1 MQPFKI
7 INHHKTAAYRQ
18 MFYLKQIKMT
28 VEVLKN
34 WNKMKG
40 HLKREFPM
48 LNNNDVTQR
57 TGKDEEMMQN
67 ILFKTGKTEAEMTMF
82 LNDVLAK

>member
-1 MQPFKI
+1 MQEI
-7 INHHKTAAYRQ
+7 
-18 MFYLKQIKMT
+18 
-28 VEVLKN
+28 LKN

-57 TGKDEEMMQN
+57 TGKDEEMLQIIMD
-67 ILFKTGKTEAEMTMF
+67 KTGLTEAELQAF
-82 LNDVLAK
+82 LQKVQEH

>member
-1 MQPFKI
+1 MQEI
-7 INHHKTAAYRQ
+7 
-18 MFYLKQIKMT
+18 
-28 VEVLKN
+28 LKN

-57 TGKDEEMMQN
+57 TGKDQEMLQIIMD
-67 ILFKTGKTEAEMTMF
+67 KTGLTEAELQAF
-82 LNDVLAK
+82 LQKVQEH

>member
-1 MQPFKI
+1 MQEI
-7 INHHKTAAYRQ
+7 
-18 MFYLKQIKMT
+18 M
-28 VEVLKN
+28 KN

-57 TGKDEEMMQN
+57 TGKDTDMLQN
-67 ILFKTGKTEAEMTMF
+67 IMDKTGMTEAELHTF
-82 LNDVLAK
+82 LQKVQAH

>member
-1 MQPFKI
+1 MQEI
-7 INHHKTAAYRQ
+7 
-18 MFYLKQIKMT
+18 
-28 VEVLKN
+28 LKN

-57 TGKDEEMMQN
+57 TGKDTEMLQN
-67 ILFKTGKTEAEMTMF
+67 IMEKTGKTEAELEAF
-82 LNDVLAK
+82 LQKVQEQ

>member
-1 MQPFKI
+1 MS
-7 INHHKTAAYRQ
+7 
-18 MFYLKQIKMT
+18 YLKQIKMT

-67 ILFKTGKTEAEMTMF
+67 ILFKTGRTEAEMTMF

>member
-1 MQPFKI
+1 
-7 INHHKTAAYRQ
+7 
-18 MFYLKQIKMT
+18 MT

>member
-1 MQPFKI
+1 MQEI
-7 INHHKTAAYRQ
+7 
-18 MFYLKQIKMT
+18 
-28 VEVLKN
+28 LKN

-57 TGKDEEMMQN
+57 TGKDTEMLQN
-67 ILFKTGKTEAEMTMF
+67 IMEKTGKTEAELHAF
-82 LNDVLAK
+82 LQKVQEQ

>member
-1 MQPFKI
+1 
-7 INHHKTAAYRQ
+7 
-18 MFYLKQIKMT
+18 MT

-67 ILFKTGKTEAEMTMF
+67 ILFKTGRTEAEMTMF
-82 LNDVLAK
+82 LNGVLAK

>member
-1 MQPFKI
+1 M
-7 INHHKTAAYRQ
+7 
-18 MFYLKQIKMT
+18 
-28 VEVLKN
+28 KN

-57 TGKDEEMMQN
+57 TGKDTDMLQN
-67 ILFKTGKTEAEMTMF
+67 IMDKTGMTEAELHTF
-82 LNDVLAK
+82 LQKVQAH

>member
-1 MQPFKI
+1 
-7 INHHKTAAYRQ
+7 
-18 MFYLKQIKMT
+18 MT

-40 HLKREFPM
+40 HLKREFPI

-67 ILFKTGKTEAEMTMF
+67 ILFKTGKTEAEMTLF

>member
-1 MQPFKI
+1 MQEI
-7 INHHKTAAYRQ
+7 
-18 MFYLKQIKMT
+18 
-28 VEVLKN
+28 LKN

-57 TGKDEEMMQN
+57 TGKDTEMLQN
-67 ILFKTGKTEAEMTMF
+67 IMEKTGKTEAELLTF
-82 LNDVLAK
+82 LQKVQAQ

>member
-1 MQPFKI
+1 M
-7 INHHKTAAYRQ
+7 
-18 MFYLKQIKMT
+18 
-28 VEVLKN
+28 KN

-57 TGKDEEMMQN
+57 TGKDTEMLQN
-67 ILFKTGKTEAEMTMF
+67 IMEKTGLTEAELQAF
-82 LNDVLAK
+82 LQKVQEQ

>member
-1 MQPFKI
+1 MQEI
-7 INHHKTAAYRQ
+7 
-18 MFYLKQIKMT
+18 
-28 VEVLKN
+28 LKN

-57 TGKDEEMMQN
+57 TGKDQEMLQN
-67 ILFKTGKTEAEMTMF
+67 IMEKTGKTEAELQAF
-82 LNDVLAK
+82 LQKVQEQ

>member
-1 MQPFKI
+1 MQDI
-7 INHHKTAAYRQ
+7 
-18 MFYLKQIKMT
+18 
-28 VEVLKN
+28 LKN

-57 TGKDEEMMQN
+57 TGKDEEMLQN
-67 ILFKTGKTEAEMTMF
+67 ILDKTGKTREEMQFF
-82 LNDVLAK
+82 LQKILDM

>member
-1 MQPFKI
+1 M
-7 INHHKTAAYRQ
+7 
-18 MFYLKQIKMT
+18 M
-28 VEVLKN
+28 VEILKN

-57 TGKDEEMMQN
+57 TGKDEEMLQIIMD
-67 ILFKTGKTEAEMTMF
+67 KTKQTREQLEAF
-82 LNDVLAK
+82 LLGVQDLKGRKA

>member
-1 MQPFKI
+1 M
-7 INHHKTAAYRQ
+7 
-18 MFYLKQIKMT
+18 M
-28 VEVLKN
+28 VEILKN

-57 TGKDEEMMQN
+57 TGKDEDMLQN
-67 ILFKTGKTEAEMTMF
+67 ILTKTKQTREQLEAF
-82 LNDVLAK
+82 LLGVQDLKGRKA

>member
-1 MQPFKI
+1 M
-7 INHHKTAAYRQ
+7 
-18 MFYLKQIKMT
+18 M
-28 VEVLKN
+28 VEILKN

-57 TGKDEEMMQN
+57 TGKDEDMLQN
-67 ILFKTGKTEAEMTMF
+67 IMDKTKQTREQLEAF
-82 LNDVLAK
+82 LLGVQGLKGRRA